1 MAARPTTD
9 GRGGRAL
16 DRARTAARVVAVLAL
31 ALAVA
36 DGFRWGNRWYVAT
49 RFARSD
55 VDWGNAMVAHAHA
68 ALVQGLVLL
77 LVAVVAGAIGWR
89 VRVDAHR

>member
-1 MAARPTTD
+1 MATGPTAQAR
-9 GRGGRAL
+9 GARAS
-16 DRARTAARVVAVLAL
+16 DRVRTVARVVAVLAL

-49 RFARSD
+49 RYARSD

-68 ALVQGLVLL
+68 ALVQGLALV
-77 LVAVVAGAIGWR
+77 LVAVVAGAVGWR
-89 VRVDAHR
+89 VRVVAHR